1 MTEWSEP
8 SQELYDLLFGRGIYT
23 RPEAPEL
30 GLLPRVV
37 PFLSGPAVGNALL
50 AALAIPDESVRLTT
64 LFRLGQR
71 LRATPASVQDD
82 PRLRGLRQADRDALG
97 GREPPPP
104 PPIPGVPD
112 DRLYQLL
119 AADLGPEPSGEFAW
133 GPPVDVVIGIYV
145 RLGQPRDYDVLAW
158 LRDRFA
164 ERGWDPDWTTL
175 PMAGPPAAEPTP
187 AADAEPSYAAEA
199 EPSYAADAEPSY
211 AAEAEPPPAAA
222 AEPSPAAPGWDAP
235 SRYESREAGAPAP
248 RGPRFKISGRRTGW
262 RVIRA
267 RPVRRRPSGG
277 GGGRDRAGHPRRRP
291 LRQLSRQRVVNTGF
305 SRSANAPAP
314 LSPQRTLACKGSY
327 YFWLDIGKPAGRSIE
342 LTPIDL
348 PAVVSPDTELTV
360 ALFAFDDELQVAT
373 GADIGSLRVQ
383 ADQSVTVQR
392 PVAQPELGRNS
403 SELSERRLFFPIRTP
418 PKPGVYRLR
427 CHIYHEQLLL
437 QSRVITARV
446 TRWPMPFPRALRSV
460 VDYTLV
466 KTFEPAKVSQ
476 FGGHRLSVMVN
487 ESAAGTHTFRFWGER
502 EFKQDASF
510 DAGELQDL
518 LDGTRN
524 GLRRAAWGDES
535 PWVEQRYRYDP
546 PDLALLKED
555 LVRLA
560 IRGYR
565 AYDHIANRLAG
576 GAAASARLAELMVPS
591 GTIQIAHKESAR
603 LLLPAALLYD
613 WGFDTNAPPSDFE
626 LCPEFLADLQAPG
639 DLAEAACFRHGCP
652 HREEGTT
659 ICPSGFWGFRHR
671 IGLPVSVANAP
682 EIIPKIDWETA
693 PRLAV
698 GVSTDAALIHRITH
712 EQALRKLRS
721 GLEWHYASDR
731 EQVFTMLRDTKAH
744 LFYFYCHGGMSG
756 KVPYIQVGP
765 LTERGITIDNLRYK
779 HILWDR
785 PRPLVFINGCHTT
798 SLEPRAAFEMVSGF
812 VENAQ
817 ASGVIGTEITVFE
830 PLATVFAEACL
841 GRFINGMPIGE
852 AVRAARLAL
861 LKAGNP
867 LGLVYVPWALA
878 SLRLV
883 GGTEA
888 GSGSISGE

>member
-1 MTEWSEP
+1 MTEWSGLEE
-8 SQELYDLLFGRGIYT
+8 ELDDLLLGEGIYA
-23 RPEAPEL
+23 RPGAPEL
-30 GLLPRVV
+30 ELLPRVA
-37 PFLSGPAVGNALL
+37 PFLSGPAVGTALL
-50 AALAIPDESVRLTT
+50 AALAIAEEPVRLAT

-71 LRATPASVQDD
+71 LRVRPAVVQDD
-82 PRLRGLRQADRDALG
+82 PRLRGLSPADRDALG

-104 PPIPGVPD
+104 PPIRGVPL
-112 DRLYQLL
+112 DRLNQLL
-119 AADLGPEPSGEFAW
+119 AATLRPEFPEEFVW
-133 GPPVDVVIGIYV
+133 GPPVNVVSRIYLRV
-145 RLGQPRDYDVLAW
+145 GGPRDYDVLDW
-158 LRDRFA
+158 LADRFA
-164 ERGWDPDWTTL
+164 ERGWDPSPITL
-175 PMAGPPAAEPTP
+175 PMAGPPPAAAEPP
-187 AADAEPSYAAEA
+187 PV
-199 EPSYAADAEPSY
+199 
-211 AAEAEPPPAAA
+211 AEAEPPPAA
-222 AEPSPAAPGWDAP
+222 PGWDASDGP
-235 SRYESREAGAPAP
+235 HEWGEAKAPAP
-248 RGPRFKISGRRTGW
+248 RGPRFRVSGWRAGRRA
-262 RVIRA
+262 IRDLS
-267 RPVRRRPSGG
+267 VRGRPSDGG
-277 GGGRDRAGHPRRRP
+277 EVRDRARQSRRRP
-291 LRQLSRQRVVNTGF
+291 LHRLSRRRVVNTGF
-305 SRSANAPAP
+305 SRSADAAAP
-314 LSPQRTLACKGSY
+314 LSPQRTLACTGCY

-348 PAVVSPDTELTV
+348 PAVVFPDTELTI
-360 ALFAFDDELQVAT
+360 ALFAFADELEVAA
-373 GADIGSLRVQ
+373 GADIGGLRVH

-392 PVAQPELGRNS
+392 PVAQPKLGANS
-403 SELSERRLFFPIRTP
+403 SELAERRLFFPIRTP

-427 CHIYHEQLLL
+427 CHIYREQLLL

-446 TRWPMPFPRALRSV
+446 TRRPMPFPRALRSV

-466 KTFEPAKVSQ
+466 KAFEQAKVSQ
-476 FGGHRLSVMVN
+476 LGGHRLSVMIN
-487 ESAAGTHTFRFWGER
+487 AGADGTHTFRFWGER

-518 LDGTRN
+518 LDQVRG

-535 PWVEQRYRYDP
+535 PWVDQRDRYVKP
-546 PDLALLKED
+546 PDLAVLKKD

-576 GAAASARLAELMVPS
+576 GATASAKLAELMVPS

-603 LLLPAALLYD
+603 LLLPASLLYD
-613 WGFDTNAPPSDFE
+613 WGFDTNAPPSDFK

-639 DLAEAACFRHGCP
+639 DLAEAACFRDGCP

-659 ICPSGFWGFRHR
+659 ICPSGFWGYRHR

-682 EIIPKIDWETA
+682 EIIPEIDWETA
-693 PRLAV
+693 PQLAV
-698 GVSTDAALIHRITH
+698 GVSTDAALIQRVTH

-721 GLEWHYASDR
+721 GLEWRYAADR
-731 EQVFTMLRDTKAH
+731 EQVFTMLRDTEAH
-744 LFYFYCHGGMSG
+744 LVYFYCHGGMSG

-765 LTERGITIDNLRYK
+765 LTERGITVDNLRYK

-798 SLEPRAAFEMVSGF
+798 AVEPRAAFEMVSGF

-830 PLATVFAEACL
+830 PLATAFAEACL
-841 GRFINGMPIGE
+841 GRFLNGTPIGE

-861 LKAGNP
+861 LKSGNP
-867 LGLVYVPWALA
+867 LGLVYVPWVLA

-883 GGTEA
+883 GATEA
-888 GSGSISGE
+888 GRGSVSGE